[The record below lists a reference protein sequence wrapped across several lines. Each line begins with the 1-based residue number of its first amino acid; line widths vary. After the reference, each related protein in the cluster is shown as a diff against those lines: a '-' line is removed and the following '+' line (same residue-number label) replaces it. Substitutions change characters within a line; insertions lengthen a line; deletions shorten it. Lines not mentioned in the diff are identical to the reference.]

1 MMDWICPT
9 ACGDCC
15 LGVEIPECL
24 PLKDGWCKHHT
35 ETGCSLPR
43 DKRPAVCNA
52 YLCPHV
58 AAETPDYEDQ

>member
-1 MMDWICPT
+1 MR
-9 ACGDCC
+9 ACR
-15 LGVEIPECL
+15 

-35 ETGCSLPR
+35 ESGCSLPR
-43 DKRPAVCNA
+43 EKRPPECNA